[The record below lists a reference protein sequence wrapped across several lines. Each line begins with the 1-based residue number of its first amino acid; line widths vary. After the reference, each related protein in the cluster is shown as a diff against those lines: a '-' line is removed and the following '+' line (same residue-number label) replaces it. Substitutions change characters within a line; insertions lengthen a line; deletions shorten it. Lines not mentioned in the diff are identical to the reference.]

1 MNTLANASS
10 RELYMQ
16 SKTPYV
22 ATVWVRGTEKIEAS
36 SGYQG
41 KFHDV
46 FHPSFRQELKR
57 SLSYQASEAGDP
69 WCLGF
74 FIENELSWGRDR
86 SLALA
91 TLASGPQQVAKMVFL
106 DDLRTKYGSIEQLND
121 AWGTGHESWEAMLE
135 SREQPA
141 EENAKDDLDAF
152 YQKIATTYFKTV
164 REEMKAVAPH
174 ILYLGCRLAWANS
187 DIVVRTAAKYCDVI
201 SYNKYEYSVSNVG
214 LPEGV
219 DKPIM
224 IGEYHFGALDRGLF
238 HVGIKSAS
246 DQVDRGRKFQDYVES
261 ALTNPYIVGAHWFQ
275 YMDQCVTGRGDG
287 ENYNVGL
294 VSIADRPHPEMV
306 AAMRETG
313 NQLYEIR
320 LNRLKQ
326 D

>member
-1 MNTLANASS
+1 
-10 RELYMQ
+10 
-16 SKTPYV
+16 
-22 ATVWVRGTEKIEAS
+22 
-36 SGYQG
+36 
-41 KFHDV
+41 
-46 FHPSFRQELKR
+46 
-57 SLSYQASEAGDP
+57 
-69 WCLGF
+69 
-74 FIENELSWGRDR
+74 
-86 SLALA
+86 
-91 TLASGPQQVAKMVFL
+91 
-106 DDLRTKYGSIEQLND
+106 
-121 AWGTGHESWEAMLE
+121 
-135 SREQPA
+135 
-141 EENAKDDLDAF
+141 
-152 YQKIATTYFKTV
+152 
-164 REEMKAVAPH
+164 
-174 ILYLGCRLAWANS
+174 
-187 DIVVRTAAKYCDVI
+187 
-201 SYNKYEYSVSNVG
+201 
-214 LPEGV
+214 
-219 DKPIM
+219 M